1 MRRRSRRWRGSV
13 EEVGGTEGGGRRRK
27 RKKAE
32 EGGGAGEG
40 KRRWGKEKGK
50 EEKEEEEEE
59 EGVREERELTW
70 AMTSRDQLSPMLIG
84 WLLIMASEGLSSV
97 GPKTVAKLCSDI
109 LLTFSFSATL
119 RTPGRGQL
127 IFDL

>member
-1 MRRRSRRWRGSV
+1 MCRRSRRWRGSV
-13 EEVGGTEGGGRRRK
+13 EEVGGTEGGGRMK
-27 RKKAE
+27 KKKAE
-32 EGGGAGEG
+32 EGGGAGGG
-40 KRRWGKEKGK
+40 KRRRGREREVGEEKGRV
-50 EEKEEEEEE
+50 EEEEEE
-59 EGVREERELTW
+59 EGAREEQELTW

-119 RTPGRGQL
+119 RTPEGVS
-127 IFDL
+127 